1 MTETSPDAPLLF
13 EIIDDHIAL
22 VRLNR
27 PQARNA
33 IDGATA
39 LAFSAALERIEADP
53 AIRVAI
59 LASSTPGMF
68 CAGADLK
75 VVAAGRVAE
84 LRPNDGGF
92 AGFADALRD
101 KPWIA
106 AVDGPALG
114 GGTEL
119 CLACD
124 MIVASPETRF
134 GLPEVKR
141 GLLANGGGTSRLVRV
156 LPRNIAIEL
165 IATGEA
171 FTAEFAAQHG
181 MVNRLASADQVLEVA
196 LGLARAITANAPI
209 SVRES
214 LRVARQV
221 GDRSDADLRKFSRE
235 RMKVVMASDDS
246 KEGPRAFAEKRAPVW
261 QGR

>member
-1 MTETSPDAPLLF
+1 MTDTPSESPLLF
-13 EIIDDHIAL
+13 EVVDDHIAV
-22 VRLNR
+22 VRFNR

-39 LAFSAALERIEADP
+39 QALSAAVERIEADP
-53 AIRVAI
+53 ALRVAI
-59 LASSTPGMF
+59 MTSSTPGMF

-75 VVAAGRVAE
+75 VVAAGRTAE

-92 AGFADALRD
+92 GGFVDVLRD

-124 MIVASPETRF
+124 MIVASTETRF

-141 GLLANGGGTSRLVRV
+141 GLIANGGGVSRLARA
-156 LPRNIAIEL
+156 LPRAVALEL
-165 IATGEA
+165 IATGDS
-171 FTAEFAAQHG
+171 FTAEFAARHG
-181 MVNRLASADQVLEVA
+181 MINRLVAADQVLDVA
-196 LGLARAITANAPI
+196 LGLARAITCNAPI
-209 SVRES
+209 SVMES

-221 GDRSDADLRKFSRE
+221 GDRSDADLRRLSRE
-235 RMKVVMASDDS
+235 RMKVVLATEDA

>member
-1 MTETSPDAPLLF
+1 MA
-13 EIIDDHIAL
+13 
-22 VRLNR
+22 
-27 PQARNA
+27 
-33 IDGATA
+33 
-39 LAFSAALERIEADP
+39 
-53 AIRVAI
+53 
-59 LASSTPGMF
+59 
-68 CAGADLK
+68 
-75 VVAAGRVAE
+75 
-84 LRPNDGGF
+84 
-92 AGFADALRD
+92 
-101 KPWIA
+101 
-106 AVDGPALG
+106 
-114 GGTEL
+114 
-119 CLACD
+119 LACD

-156 LPRNIAIEL
+156 LPRNLAIEL

-196 LGLARAITANAPI
+196 LGLARTITANAPI

-235 RMKVVMASDDS
+235 RMKVVMASEDA
-246 KEGPRAFAEKRAPVW
+246 KEGPKAFAEKRQPVW